1 MAIPPEVTA
10 LHQEKAQIGS
20 TDYGTT
26 ASGEAALVF
35 TLTNTNGMTAEIT
48 NYGGTIISLTA
59 PDSEGK
65 FENIVLGYETLVDYE
80 VGTSYLGALIG
91 RFGNRIAGGSFDLDG
106 ETYTL
111 PVNDGPNHLHGG
123 DRGFDKVVWEAEP
136 FITDDGPGLC
146 LKYTSADGE
155 EGYPGTLTVKVCYT
169 LTNDNEL
176 RIDYKAVTDKA
187 TPVNLTSHGYF
198 NLSGNP
204 GQDILGHHLSI
215 AADSFT
221 PVDSNLI
228 PTGELCPV
236 DDSPFDFRFKRPV
249 GEGVNADNEQI
260 TFAGGYDHNWVFD
273 QHADGQMRHMATL
286 SDPESGR
293 VLEVHSTEPG
303 MQFYTGNFLG
313 AAVGDKGVIHENK
326 HGLCLETQ
334 HFPDSPNQ
342 SSFPSTILRPGEVYS
357 TQTVYSFFTA

>member
-176 RIDYKAVTDKA
+176 RIDYKAVTDRA

-198 NLSGNP
+198 NLSGDAKR
-204 GQDILGHHLSI
+204 DILGHYLDI

-228 PTGELCPV
+228 PTGDLCPV
-236 DDSPFDFRFKRPV
+236 DGSPFDFRSAKII
-249 GEGVNADNEQI
+249 GDGINADHEQI
-260 TFAGGYDHNWVFD
+260 TFTGGYDHNWIID
-273 QHADGQMRHMATL
+273 QQVEGQMRYMATVV
-286 SDPESGR
+286 DPDSGR
-293 VLEVHSTEPG
+293 VLRVYSTEPG
-303 MQFYTGNFLG
+303 LQFYSGNSLNESVTGKS
-313 AAVGDKGVIHENK
+313 AVHVNHY
-326 HGLCLETQ
+326 GLCLETQ

-342 SSFPSTILRPGEVYS
+342 SSFPSTTLQPGEVYS
-357 TQTVYSFFTA
+357 TQTIYSFSTI